1 MKKQGVIGIINQ
13 IHRES
18 FEKME
23 GSGRGE
29 VEGTTVG
36 MIKIFHI
43 CIHIHF
49 SIEMLFE
56 LILESKTTV
65 HTMYLN
71 DQS

>member
-1 MKKQGVIGIINQ
+1 MIINQ
-13 IHRES
+13 IHRDS

-23 GSGRGE
+23 RSSRGE
-29 VEGTTVG
+29 VKGTTVG

-43 CIHIHF
+43 CIYIHF

-65 HTMYLN
+65 HAVYLN
-71 DQS
+71 S